1 MTPDDEAR
9 ASPSGEAGDA
19 RNGPWGPAARI
30 VRWLLERAER
40 PGGLLVLVL
49 LALLEATVFP
59 APTEAVLLAL
69 AIARPAR
76 AWRLGAVAA
85 VASVAGGLIGYHL
98 GLALFEEVARPIL
111 ASRGLLEQL
120 DGLGQLYRSNAFLAL
135 ASSGYTP
142 IPYML
147 YTMAAGAMDV
157 TLPTFILGSFV
168 GRALKYAPIAALAY
182 FLGPA
187 ARRIVERYA
196 GWAAAA
202 VLIVLLVLLALF
214 R

>member
-1 MTPDDEAR
+1 MTPEDETR
-9 ASPSGEAGDA
+9 AITSAEAGEAPRGS
-19 RNGPWGPAARI
+19 GGSAARV
-30 VRWLLERAER
+30 VRWLLDRAER
-40 PGGLLVLVL
+40 PGGLLVLVV

-76 AWRLGAVAA
+76 AWWLGAVAA
-85 VASVAGGLIGYHL
+85 VASAAGGVIGYHL
-98 GLALFEEVARPIL
+98 GLALFQEVARPII

-120 DGLGQLYRSNAFLAL
+120 DVLGRLYRGNTFLAL

-142 IPYML
+142 IPYLL

-157 TLPTFILGSFV
+157 PLPTFVLGSLV
-168 GRALKYAPIAALAY
+168 GRALKYAPLAALAY
-182 FLGPA
+182 FFGPA

-196 GWAAAA
+196 GWVAGA
-202 VLIVLLVLLALF
+202 VLVVLLIFLALS